1 MSDLKAK
8 FDAAAAAVKQLKQD
22 PGNEVKLELYALY
35 KQALEGDV
43 QGKRPG
49 FSDIIARAKYN
60 AWAKLKG
67 TSAQEA
73 MQRYVDV
80 VEGLR

>member
-1 MSDLKAK
+1 
-8 FDAAAAAVKQLKQD
+8 
-22 PGNEVKLELYALY
+22 LY